1 MTGKRCEI
9 VNDLLPMYVDE
20 CCSEGSR
27 QMVEEHLE
35 QCPDCKRA
43 YQEMSGQLPL
53 PAEPPAQ
60 EEQET
65 APVLKK
71 GLQKIRR
78 RWILS
83 LVAALVAVP
92 LLILGWNQV
101 RYLHRMWIANAF
113 MSDLKRGDYEAA
125 YRHIDVEE
133 LREYWLEHWVF
144 DEETMANLEED
155 GLRIFLRSAQA
166 LKDAGNI
173 TEYQYRRFARNDPW
187 DYFTFT
193 YNIRVDGEDYLCS
206 LDVGAGGVQTFGGMD
221 RTTAPGQLSDWR
233 VNLWQDYK
241 GCYFDWDTKEY
252 VWYEENP

>member
-20 CCSEGSR
+20 CCSESSR

-60 EEQET
+60 EEREA
-65 APVLKK
+65 APILKK

-83 LVAALVAVP
+83 LVAAVVAVP

-125 YRHIDVEE
+125 YRHMDVEE
-133 LREYWLEHWVF
+133 LRERWLEHWIF
-144 DEETMANLEED
+144 DEETLANLEED

-173 TEYQYRRFARNDPW
+173 TEYQYNDSWSYPY
-187 DYFTFT
+187 DGSTNFMYTI
-193 YNIRVDGEDYLCS
+193 YVDGEEYTYILE
-206 LDVGAGGVQTFGGMD
+206 VRAGGIQSIWGID
-221 RTTAPGQLSDWR
+221 RTTAPGQLTDWSE
-233 VNLWQDYK
+233 NLWQDYK
-241 GCYFDWDTKEY
+241 GCYFDWDTREY